1 MFPRI
6 LRTSIALAAV
16 VLLASLVWLTVGL
29 YAPQTLPTG
38 KVIFEVERGAGVSA
52 LARQLAEKGLIRSGP
67 AFLAGYRLFFY
78 PRAIKAGEYSLSS
91 PARAKEVLNILVK
104 GKVLL
109 HAVTIPEGLTAQEIG
124 PLVAPLLAEGVEGF
138 AAAFQETGIIAGLD
152 PKAANLEGYLFPET
166 YSFAKGVAAGEV
178 VGAMVG
184 QFRAVFD
191 GLWAARPPR
200 LRLSTREVVILASL
214 IEKETSLAGEK
225 SLVSAVFHNRLR
237 LGMKLDCDPTIIYAL
252 KLRGAYDGRLG
263 KKDMAMDSPY
273 NTYRYAGLPPGPI
286 CNPGREALRAALFPA
301 DEEFLYFVS
310 RNDGSHHFSR
320 SYREHITAVRR
331 YQKGRVSLEKIL

>member
-6 LRTSIALAAV
+6 LRTGIALAAA
-16 VLLASLVWLTVGL
+16 VLLAGLVWLTVGL
-29 YAPQTLPTG
+29 YVPQALPTEE
-38 KVIFEVERGAGVSA
+38 VIFEVERGAGVSA
-52 LARQLAEKGLIRSGP
+52 VAGSLADRGLIRSEP

-78 PRAIKAGEYSLSS
+78 PRRIKAGEYSLSS
-91 PARAKEVLNILVK
+91 PARAKEVLDMLVK

-124 PLVAPLLAEGVEGF
+124 PLIAPLLAEGVEEF
-138 AAAFQETGIIAGLD
+138 AAAFHETEIITGLD

-166 YSFAKGVAAGEV
+166 YSFARGVPAEEA
-178 VGAMVG
+178 VGVMVG

-200 LRLSTREVVILASL
+200 LRLSNREVVILASL
-214 IEKETSLAGEK
+214 IEKETSVAEEK
-225 SLVSAVFHNRLR
+225 RLVSAVFHNRLH

-252 KLRGAYDGRLG
+252 KLRGTYDGRLG
-263 KKDMAMDSPY
+263 KKDMTLDSPY
-273 NTYRYAGLPPGPI
+273 NTYRYAGLPPGPV

-301 DEEFLYFVS
+301 EEEFLYFVS

-320 SYREHITAVRR
+320 TFAEHLSAVRI
-331 YQKGRVSLEKIL
+331 YQKGT